1 MDVFISYEHE
11 SKSIADNICS
21 VLEGKGVR
29 CWYAPRDVYGDY
41 ATAIVEAI
49 ERCKVFILVL
59 NHNSS
64 ESPHVLNEV
73 EMAYKRILNGEI
85 TIIPFKVDTGILS
98 KAMEYYVKRLHW
110 IDASCAPLDRAI
122 QELYQKLV
130 PILGLEQA
138 EEKSSASDHET
149 NLVRKANQYYSAED
163 IVEVERLRKE
173 ESLLYDIEH
182 PYYDKLFFNRKDMNV
197 LDFDA
202 LVPSFSVKRFIRP
215 EVAKAVYMSYDENVV
230 KEGQDL
236 CKDKPNMK
244 YMKCSGDVNE
254 LDEIFTTAMRE
265 MNIDGFDF
273 INLTLAIMNL
283 ENPFKTL
290 KKIRKYAKP
299 NSVWYIRD
307 VDDKLVFAYPDN
319 NGLFEQIAGF
329 YKYDTLSGSRHSGR
343 QIYNY
348 LKKLGAKDVRL
359 ERCGVNTSDMGFDK
373 KRLLFDC
380 WFGFIPNDFKT
391 MLQNDPTD
399 EKAKEV
405 LAWLDEHYDDLEEEF
420 FDDAVLFNSGYI
432 IYTARF

>member
-21 VLEGKGVR
+21 VLESKGVR

-49 ERCKVFILVL
+49 EHCRVFILVL
-59 NHNSS
+59 NHSSS

-73 EMAYKRILNGEI
+73 EMAYKRILKGEI
-85 TIIPFKVDTGILS
+85 TIIPFKVDTGLLS

-110 IDASCAPLDRAI
+110 IDAASAPLDKAI
-122 QELYQKLV
+122 SELYQKLV
-130 PILGLEQA
+130 PILGLEQSV
-138 EEKSSASDHET
+138 EQEKMDEHET
-149 NLVRKANQYYSAED
+149 NLIRKTNQYYSAED
-163 IVEVERLRKE
+163 IVEVERLYKE
-173 ESLLYDIEH
+173 ESLLYDIEYE
-182 PYYDKLFFNRKDMNV
+182 YYEKLFFGREGMNV

-202 LVPSFSVKRFIRP
+202 LTPSYSIKRFNRP
-215 EVAKAVYMSYDENVV
+215 EVSKALFLSYDENVV

-236 CKDKPNMK
+236 CADKENMA
-244 YMKCSGDVNE
+244 YMICSGDVNE
-254 LDEIFTTAMRE
+254 LDAVFKNAMQK
-265 MNIDGFDF
+265 MGIDGFDF
-273 INLTLAIMNL
+273 INLTMAIMNL

-307 VDDKLVFAYPDN
+307 VDDGLVFAYPDN
-319 NGLFEQIAGF
+319 NGLFAQVRDF

-348 LKKLGAKDVRL
+348 IKKMGAKDVCL
-359 ERCGVNTSDMGFDK
+359 ERCGINSSEMDFNK
-373 KRLLFDC
+373 KRLLFDS
-380 WFGFIPNDFKT
+380 WFSFIPNDFKL
-391 MLQNDPTD
+391 MLKKDPND

-405 LAWLDEHYDDLEEEF
+405 LAWVEEHYDDLEEEF

-432 IYTARF
+432 IYTAKF